1 MSQVSVKVPP
11 NRISSSMPGNKHE
24 ELPNL
29 LVQASSGVGLFISL
43 GEAFISR
50 GIGEMDNIILP
61 KLHGLLS
68 GSVIPRVLPSY
79 DLLMWFILE
88 VHD

>member
-24 ELPNL
+24 ELFP
-29 LVQASSGVGLFISL
+29 ASGVGLFISL
-43 GEAFISR
+43 GEAFINR

-61 KLHGLLS
+61 KLRGLLR

-79 DLLMWFILE
+79 ALLMWFTL
-88 VHD
+88 HD